1 MSTLSI
7 RLPDSIHEIIKRM
20 SKDDNI
26 SINQFIASAVTE
38 KITAMETEDYLIKR
52 GEIGNKNDFE
62 KILNKVPNVPPQDF
76 DTPVQI

>member
-7 RLPDSIHEIIKRM
+7 RLPDSLHEMIKKV

-38 KITAMETEDYLIKR
+38 KITALETENYIQSRAAR
-52 GEIGNKNDFE
+52 GSRKGFAD
-62 KILNKVPNVPPQDF
+62 ILSKVPDVPADPNDQ
-76 DTPVQI
+76 

>member
-38 KITAMETEDYLIKR
+38 KITAMETQDYLIKR
-52 GEIGNKNDFE
+52 GEIGSKNDFE
-62 KILNKVPNVPPQDF
+62 RILDKVPNVPPQDF
-76 DTPVQI
+76 DK

>member
-7 RLPDSIHEIIKRM
+7 RLPDSLHEMIKRV

-38 KITAMETEDYLIKR
+38 KITALETESYLKSRASRGNRKR
-52 GEIGNKNDFE
+52 FSEI
-62 KILNKVPNVPPQDF
+62 LSKVPDVPAERF
-76 DTPVQI
+76 DE